1 MPDCVLA
8 ANACVAAC
16 TLLVLGVAL
25 TCCVRWPFGFGGSD
39 FSVTG
44 ERSSCYGG
52 AFFLLRE
59 SVLPV
64 TGECSSCYGRAF
76 FLLREADF
84 SVGRIDFSTSRKCF
98 SAFAQVHLSPFT
110 SVFMYSCRCFSVFS
124 QVFFCILAGGFM
136 YSHKCFYVF
145 LQLVSCAPTSAS
157 RSLHEQLACMQA
169 GLLPRPTLPCCG
181 AVWWNCQVLK
191 KRYRNL
197 YVRNSIPLIERFP
210 YRLHDATTCVLL
222 L

>member
-1 MPDCVLA
+1 MPVSRLVHFWCWVWLLR
-8 ANACVAAC
+8 VAWGG
-16 TLLVLGVAL
+16 LFGSVGVI
-25 TCCVRWPFGFGGSD
+25 C
-39 FSVTG
+39 
-44 ERSSCYGG
+44 
-52 AFFLLRE
+52 LLRE

-64 TGECSSCYGRAF
+64 TGERSSCYGRAF

-98 SAFAQVHLSPFT
+98 SAFAQVHLSPLT
-110 SVFMYSCRCFSVFS
+110 SVFMYSCRWFSVFS
-124 QVFFCILAGGFM
+124 QVFF
-136 YSHKCFYVF
+136 
-145 LQLVSCAPTSAS
+145 CAPTSAS

-197 YVRNSIPLIERFP
+197 
-210 YRLHDATTCVLL
+210 
-222 L
+222 

>member
-1 MPDCVLA
+1 MLVVSNIPDCVLA

-25 TCCVRWPFGFGGSD
+25 TCCVRWPFWFGGSD
-39 FSVTG
+39 LSVTG
-44 ERSSCYGG
+44 ER
-52 AFFLLRE
+52 
-59 SVLPV
+59 
-64 TGECSSCYGRAF
+64 SSCYGRAF

-98 SAFAQVHLSPFT
+98 SAFAQVHLSPLT
-110 SVFMYSCRCFSVFS
+110 SVFMYSCRWFSVFS
-124 QVFFCILAGGFM
+124 QVFFC
-136 YSHKCFYVF
+136 
-145 LQLVSCAPTSAS
+145 APISAS

-197 YVRNSIPLIERFP
+197 
-210 YRLHDATTCVLL
+210 
-222 L
+222 